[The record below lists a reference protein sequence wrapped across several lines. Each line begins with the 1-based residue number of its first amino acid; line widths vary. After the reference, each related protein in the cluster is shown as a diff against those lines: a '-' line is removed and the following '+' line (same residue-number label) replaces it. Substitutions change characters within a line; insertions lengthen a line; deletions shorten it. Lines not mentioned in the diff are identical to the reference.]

1 MIEDQRKSINTKF
14 DMALQYTK
22 NFSDLLSKIS
32 TEKKKN
38 TSRVLKTNEIQE
50 NTTLEFD
57 NGWQYIGSH
66 IEGKFDG
73 YGCLCQHGKEIYAG
87 WFKLGKMH
95 ERGKMANH
103 EAFKDMIEIEDWVW
117 YQGQFEEGK
126 VNGVGSLIL

>member
-1 MIEDQRKSINTKF
+1 
-14 DMALQYTK
+14 MALQYTK

-57 NGWQYIGSH
+57 NGWEYIGNH

-73 YGCLCQHGKEIYAG
+73 YGCLCQHGK
-87 WFKLGKMH
+87 
-95 ERGKMANH
+95 
-103 EAFKDMIEIEDWVW
+103 
-117 YQGQFEEGK
+117 
-126 VNGVGSLIL
+126 